1 VRDGPPS
8 SAHTRRI
15 AGQKIAFGVIRAFSV
30 LTIAILGLIMAF
42 ILYRG
47 LRFSNETR
55 STVLPF
61 AEAEPDSL
69 VFVVNRKTEMRSI
82 EFPMLYGIF
91 TDEYINWAKLTA
103 DDFDLLPVVIDPK
116 SPDGAA
122 VAAFLFG
129 GSSTEAVT
137 EAAQWGGLVKKVP
150 DAQAALDLVD
160 SNPGAAGIVPAA
172 AFKVRKAAGK
182 AGRLLA
188 VPVKRLE
195 LAINDDVA
203 ALVDNRSIE
212 DLNEAAVTR
221 LTGSQVPD
229 WKSLGGPDL
238 AVRLLAPPPGSSL
251 ESAVKASGL
260 PVPSPGT
267 GPVPG
272 PVSGAPAK
280 GGMDGYIRTIQA
292 TSGAA
297 GFIFAADAQATGLQT
312 LTIRGVEKGWNLNFQ
327 YLVEAPRLSGKVG
340 GISTIIANTFFMLIL
355 TIVFAAPIGV
365 AAAVY
370 LVEYAKQ
377 GPLVRLLR
385 LGTETLAGIPSII
398 FGLFGYLFFV
408 TILHFGFG
416 LLSGCLTLTL
426 MILPTIVRTSEEAL
440 KSVSGG
446 LREGS
451 LALGATKLQTIARVV
466 IPAAAPGILTGL
478 ILGVGRAVGE
488 TAALLFTLGS
498 DYKLAKGLFSSA
510 RVLSTHVYLLFAEGI
525 SFDRAFS
532 TATVLIVI
540 ILIFN
545 FGARRLV
552 GRMGGK

>member
-1 VRDGPPS
+1 VRDGLRG
-8 SAHTRRI
+8 SAHSRRI
-15 AGQKIAFGVIRAFSV
+15 AGQKVAFGVIRAFSM
-30 LTIAILGLIMAF
+30 LTIVILGLIMAF

-69 VFVVNRKTEMRSI
+69 VFVVNRETMMRSI

-103 DDFDLLPVVIDPK
+103 DDFDLLPVIIDPK
-116 SPDGAA
+116 NPDGAA

-129 GSSTEAVT
+129 GSSSQKMTASQTMT
-137 EAAQWGGLVKKVP
+137 EAAQWGGLVKKAP

-172 AFKVRKAAGK
+172 AFKIRKAAGK
-182 AGRLLA
+182 AEHLVT
-188 VPVKRLE
+188 VPVRRLE

-203 ALVDNRSIE
+203 ALIDNRSIE
-212 DLNEAAVTR
+212 DLNDATVTR
-221 LTGSQVPD
+221 LMDSQVPD

-251 ESAVKASGL
+251 EAVVKASGH
-260 PVPSPGT
+260 PA
-267 GPVPG
+267 
-272 PVSGAPAK
+272 SGAQAI

-297 GFIFAADAQATGLQT
+297 GFLFGAEVQAQSLQT
-312 LTIRGVEKGWNLNFQ
+312 LTIKGVESGWNLNFQ

-340 GISTIIANTFFMLIL
+340 GISTIIANTFFMLLL
-355 TIVFAAPIGV
+355 TILFAAPIGV

-440 KSVSGG
+440 KSVSGS

-451 LALGATKLQTIARVV
+451 LALGATKLQTIVRVV
-466 IPAAAPGILTGL
+466 VPAASSGILTGL

-510 RVLSTHVYLLFAEGI
+510 RVLSSHVYLLFAEGI

-540 ILIFN
+540 ILVFN